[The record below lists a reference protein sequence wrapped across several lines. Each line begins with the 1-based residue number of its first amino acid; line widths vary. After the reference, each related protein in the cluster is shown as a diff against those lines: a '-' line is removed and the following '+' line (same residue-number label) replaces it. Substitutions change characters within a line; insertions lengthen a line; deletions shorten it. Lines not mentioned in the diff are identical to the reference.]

1 MTLHYLR
8 SKEMTE
14 SYERV
19 TNTVLNGLSQYGD
32 FYSRQLYL
40 ELEERISDLKDR
52 IKEST
57 QEGRVLRIGVV
68 GQMKAGKSSFL
79 NALIFEGEDILP
91 KAITPMTAA
100 LTKIGYSNTPSAK
113 ICFYSY
119 SEWENINKYAEE
131 YKMEFSKKAK
141 NQKFDLSEKSKKEI
155 LSNGISPKL
164 KSCFELVEM
173 YEKSAEDL
181 STFFGTSISIDI
193 NRENRNLYDYIGADG
208 KYTPIV
214 KHVELYFDNPNLD
227 GIEIVDTPGIND
239 PIASRGE
246 TTKKFLRAC
255 DVVFLLS
262 SCAQFLDQTDISFI
276 CDLLP
281 KEGVKQLAIVGSR
294 LDSGLLDEN
303 KSKLFKEAKQRSIQT
318 FNEQASNNIQ
328 AFLKYAYNEQLV
340 RMLQNSLPPSYI
352 SSRLYMC
359 YIKAKKSIPLDDQ
372 EKKTMSKLKERFPDF
387 LEDEKFLLINSGI
400 EQIKRNKILPIL
412 AEKQRIIEEKN
423 ASILRDNKNILI
435 NLLEDIQIQA
445 TQNKEDLVNYNKEQ
459 LEEKLNSVQKRMNSI
474 RKEVRYLFD
483 GAVVD
488 AEKNIHAMLP
498 RLHEEVEKHT
508 DLNVQLEHET
518 KRGSYKTGFFNLRT
532 EHYTEEITHNIV
544 SVADVLENIHEY
556 ITEVTRIVNSEF
568 DKSVNV
574 AQLKDRL
581 KRTVIGVFDLSDSN
595 FNENEIIGP
604 VENATKKLSIP
615 KVCVDIEKYQEDVL
629 SVFPETFVKDN
640 EIHKLT
646 TMQGKILRKIA
657 GDLSSS
663 IEDNLHEINN
673 LMKEQA
679 GSFIDTIMLSIQ
691 GNIEMLKRQI
701 DDRENAL
708 RQYETLTSQIVI
720 YKNMI
725 REMEITNGDN

>member
-1 MTLHYLR
+1 
-8 SKEMTE
+8 MTE

-214 KHVELYFDNPNLD
+214 KRVELYFDNPNLD